1 MCGPSIFI
9 NSLVMTKAIKRNNI
23 HDLGADY
30 FYDVLNRRK
39 ICVSIFDHYLI
50 HVCKDMRNN
59 FANRYGLSTT
69 LRQHQRHN
77 DMLSY
82 NY

>member
-1 MCGPSIFI
+1 
-9 NSLVMTKAIKRNNI
+9 MTKAIKGNNI

-30 FYDVLNRRK
+30 FYDVLNRRKRRMK

-69 LRQHQRHN
+69 LRQHQRRFN